1 MPSNTKKAQDLE
13 QRLERTESQ
22 LQMLQKISRLMVRK
36 MTLAEVLQEVVGL
49 VKEATAADSC
59 LIYLHDGEHMVL
71 CASDAPHPAQIGYIR
86 LKFGEGITG
95 WVAKERRM
103 VAISQGAQKDPRFR
117 VFHDLPEDTYEA
129 FLSVPIIVRGE
140 VVGVI
145 NVQHRQLHRHTGSEL
160 EMMITAGEQVGCV
173 IVLAE
178 MGEVAYSGL
187 HPVELILSSP
197 PKPQPRALSDGAASF
212 G

>member
-1 MPSNTKKAQDLE
+1 MASSSKKAQELE
-13 QRLERTESQ
+13 QKLELNEQQ
-22 LQMLQKISRLMVRK
+22 LQMLQSISRLMVRK
-36 MTLAEVLQEVVGL
+36 MTLAEVLQAVVAL
-49 VKEATAADSC
+49 VKSATAADSC
-59 LIYLHDGEHMVL
+59 LIYLHDGDEMVL
-71 CASDAPHPAQIGYIR
+71 CATDSPHPLEIGHIR

-145 NVQHRQLHRHTGSEL
+145 NVQHRQMHRHTGSEL

-178 MGEVAYSGL
+178 MGDITYSNL
-187 HPVELILSSP
+187 HPVSLILASP
-197 PKPQPRALSDGAASF
+197 PKMQ
-212 G
+212 

>member
-1 MPSNTKKAQDLE
+1 MPSNSKKAQELE
-13 QRLERTESQ
+13 QRLQRNEQQ
-22 LQMLQKISRLMVRK
+22 LQMLQSISRLMVRK
-36 MTLAEVLQEVVGL
+36 MTLAELLQEVVAL
-49 VKEATAADSC
+49 VKSATAADSC
-59 LIYLHDGEHMVL
+59 LIYLHDGDEMVL
-71 CASDAPHPAQIGYIR
+71 CASDSPHPGQIGHIR

-117 VFHDLPEDTYEA
+117 VFHDLPEDTFEA
-129 FLSVPIIVRGE
+129 FLSVPIIVRNE

-145 NVQHRQLHRHTGSEL
+145 NVQHRQMHRHTGNEL

-178 MGEVAYSGL
+178 MGDVSYADL
-187 HPVELILSSP
+187 HPVSLILASP
-197 PKPQPRALSDGAASF
+197 PISSAILKPQ
-212 G
+212 

>member
-1 MPSNTKKAQDLE
+1 MPANAKKAADLE
-13 QRLERTESQ
+13 QRLARNEQQ
-22 LQMLQKISRLMVRK
+22 LQMLQSISRLMVRK
-36 MTLAEVLQEVVGL
+36 LSLAEVLHEVVAL
-49 VKEATAADSC
+49 VKQATAADSC
-59 LIYLHDGEHMVL
+59 LIYLHDGDDMVL
-71 CASDAPHPAQIGYIR
+71 CASDTPHPGQIGHIR

-129 FLSVPIIVRGE
+129 FLSVPIIVRNE

-145 NVQHRQLHRHTGSEL
+145 NVQHRQTHRHTGNEL

-178 MGEVAYSGL
+178 MGDVAYSEL
-187 HPVELILSSP
+187 HPVERILSSP
-197 PKPQPRALSDGAASF
+197 PRRQ
-212 G
+212 

>member
-1 MPSNTKKAQDLE
+1 MANSAKKAQDLE
-13 QRLERTESQ
+13 QRLDRTEGQ

-36 MTLAEVLQEVVGL
+36 MTLAEVLQEVVAL
-49 VKEATAADSC
+49 VKDATAADSC
-59 LIYLHDGEHMVL
+59 LIYLHDGDEMVL
-71 CASDAPHPAQIGYIR
+71 CASDTPHPAQIGHIR

-145 NVQHRQLHRHTGSEL
+145 NVQHRQMHRHTGSEL

-178 MGEVAYSGL
+178 MGDVSYSEL
-187 HPVELILSSP
+187 HPVALILSSP
-197 PKPQPRALSDGAASF
+197 PKPQSKAGSGE
-212 G
+212 